1 MIAVN
6 GIAGTFLAV
15 GALAD
20 GDMEVAGFALP
31 VVWVELLV
39 MVALI
44 VALMVS
50 ERTRRRARRRPTVP
64 RS

>member
-1 MIAVN
+1 MAVN

-20 GDMEVAGFALP
+20 GDTEVGGYAVPL
-31 VVWVELLV
+31 VWLELLV

-44 VALMVS
+44 VALVLS
-50 ERTRRRARRRPTVP
+50 ERVRRRARRRPTVP
-64 RS
+64 RP